1 MPVGPDRVQ
10 CLPQSQSPE
19 QYDRRDAERAGG
31 GAQRAVV
38 RPDGQRPLD
47 GSRLGYG
54 QLWRREPRARPVV
67 RAHPDEAAQQCQIAA
82 ARSGRGALEGDLSE
96 RRAREQLCRLVRAT
110 VDRQGPR
117 NRCTL
122 APLSPSERMKSGPA
136 SQEERSVTS
145 TGGGQARGS
154 NRPQSPYWMYVA

>member
-1 MPVGPDRVQ
+1 VPVGPDRVQ
-10 CLPQSQSPE
+10 RLPQSQSPE

-67 RAHPDEAAQQCQIAA
+67 RAHPDKAAQQCQIAA
-82 ARSGRGALEGDLSE
+82 ARSGH
-96 RRAREQLCRLVRAT
+96 
-110 VDRQGPR
+110 
-117 NRCTL
+117 
-122 APLSPSERMKSGPA
+122 
-136 SQEERSVTS
+136 
-145 TGGGQARGS
+145 GGGR
-154 NRPQSPYWMYVA
+154 R